1 MKVTITQSG
10 DYGATT
16 GQRTVTIP
24 TSGSVTF
31 TIGTTDDSAD
41 EADGSVTATVNAGSG
56 YTVSSSQGAATV
68 AVSDND
74 DAPPPPPG
82 RAALIAQFSA
92 AANDTSVP
100 PDWQRRY
107 RWAITHLGGAAC
119 APAPDC
125 GVGVVP
131 GGRGSD
137 RFAQIMARI
146 DPHGYAHLW
155 SAISDLE

>member
-1 MKVTITQSG
+1 M
-10 DYGATT
+10 D
-16 GQRTVTIP
+16 
-24 TSGSVTF
+24 
-31 TIGTTDDSAD
+31 
-41 EADGSVTATVNAGSG
+41 AGSG
-56 YTVSSSQGAATV
+56 YTVSVSQGAATV
-68 AVSDND
+68 GVADND

-107 RWAITHLGGAAC
+107 RWAITHLGGPAC
-119 APAPDC
+119 APAPGC

-137 RFAQIMARI
+137 RYAQIMARL